1 MTRPAGAALALAV
14 AAALSCGQA
23 SIAAPATSVRIT
35 LSPPVVR
42 LGQTASIAVDAIT
55 APSLEA
61 RLAGAT
67 HPLGKPFAWTTLRL
81 VHGRWRGALAPPELL
96 GIYPV
101 ELRVGP
107 DKPVLRSERWLL
119 RVFTRGTQSRPLFNT
134 PEEVARW
141 WVRTVPAHATLVAV
155 KRWPRPAFDRRDP
168 RLHQLLV
175 VAYSLAGDPAISDRL
190 GIFIT
195 AVRDGYHGRWRLLAA
210 SVSP

>member
-1 MTRPAGAALALAV
+1 MTRASGAALALAV
-14 AAALSCGQA
+14 AAALSCGQS

-35 LSPPVVR
+35 LSPAVVQ

-55 APSLEA
+55 VHSLEA

-67 HPLGKPFAWTTLRL
+67 RVLGKPLPWARLRL
-81 VHGRWRGALAPPELL
+81 VHGRWCGTLAPPELL

-119 RVFTRGTQSRPLFNT
+119 RVFTRGTESRPLFDT

-141 WVRTVPAHATLVAV
+141 WVQTVPGHATFVAL
-155 KRWPRPAFDRRDP
+155 KRWPRPGFDRRDP

-175 VAYSLAGDPAISDRL
+175 VAYSDAGKPAISDRL

-195 AVRDGYHGRWRLLAA
+195 AVREGYHGRWRLLAA

>member
-1 MTRPAGAALALAV
+1 MTRASGAALVLAV

-23 SIAAPATSVRIT
+23 SIAAPAASVRIT
-35 LSPPVVR
+35 LNPPVVQ
-42 LGQTASIAVDAIT
+42 LGQTESIAVDEIT

-61 RLAGAT
+61 RLAGGT
-67 HPLGKPFAWTTLRL
+67 QGLGRPLPWARLRL
-81 VHGRWRGALAPPELL
+81 VHGRWSGVLAPPELL

-119 RVFTRGTQSRPLFNT
+119 RVFTPGTQSRPLFDT

-141 WVRTVPAHATLVAV
+141 WVRTVPANATFIAL

-175 VAYSLAGDPAISDRL
+175 VAYSVADKPAISDRL

-195 AVRDGYHGRWRLLAA
+195 AVREGYHGRWRLLTA